1 MAIQLRRGNQED
13 LVESNLLP
21 AEPAYCLDTGRL
33 VIGDGEGGA
42 DIIPTGAE
50 VEQIITPL
58 LNEKLDKAGGTITGS
73 LNVAGNLAS
82 GGLNTIGSK
91 LLYNNASGLQLTAG
105 MEIPLLDDTSKY
117 THLLFNMYAGEGTGT
132 GKRPHITEASGEIV
146 FTATNLVNAPSTST
160 YHAIFEA
167 ILSVGT
173 NNISVT
179 SFRRVNVSSG
189 STYTPSYDE
198 NVTVASWTIYR
209 IIGLKLY

>member
-1 MAIQLRRGNQED
+1 MAIQLRRGNEAD
-13 LVESNLLP
+13 FTAGSLLP

-105 MEIPLLDDTSKY
+105 MNIPLNDSTSKY
-117 THLLFNMYAGEGTGT
+117 THLVFDALCGADV
-132 GKRPHITEASGEIV
+132 GKRLHMTEASGEIN

-167 ILSVGT
+167 VLSVGA

-179 SFRRVNVSSG
+179 SFRRVVIAGG

>member
-1 MAIQLRRGNQED
+1 MAIQLRRGNQEE

-105 MEIPLLDDTSKY
+105 MNIPLNDSTSKY
-117 THLLFNMYAGEGTGT
+117 THLVFDAFCGEDV
-132 GKRPHITEASGEIV
+132 GKRLHMTEASGVIN

-160 YHAIFEA
+160 YHVIFEA

-179 SFRRVNVSSG
+179 SFRRVVIASG
-189 STYTPSYDE
+189 GTYSPSYNE
-198 NVTVASWTIYR
+198 NDSPSSWTIYR